1 MEWMKMTKEEQQ
13 SFVSDLRGLINVN
26 SVLDTTTAG
35 ANAPFGAGVAQA
47 LEYMKQMG
55 IAAGFKVKEYDGYAL
70 VLECGSGE
78 ESVGVLGH
86 LDIVP
91 IGEGWTKDPFGGEV
105 VDGYMF
111 GRGVIDDKGPSIA
124 AFYALKKV
132 KAQLEQ
138 MNRRVLLIFGG
149 DEESGMSCMDH
160 YAKVGEIPTM
170 GFVPDADFPAVYG
183 EKGILRL
190 KLKTNQKNAIVSM
203 HAGTRPNIV
212 IGKANALVA
221 EWNESLQTQFDFYLE
236 TNQLEGHVEV
246 GSEGTRLFM
255 DGVFSHAAWPYNGVN
270 AGIHLMNF
278 IGCGYH
284 DALLKGLAQMLKDWR
299 GSGAGMAFEGAYMG
313 FLTMN
318 PGIIHVED
326 DHIEITLDIR
336 YPNDTDVDAI
346 VGGLQAKLESNHLA
360 VEV

>member
-1 MEWMKMTKEEQQ
+1 
-13 SFVSDLRGLINVN
+13 
-26 SVLDTTTAG
+26 
-35 ANAPFGAGVAQA
+35 
-47 LEYMKQMG
+47 
-55 IAAGFKVKEYDGYAL
+55 
-70 VLECGSGE
+70 
-78 ESVGVLGH
+78 
-86 LDIVP
+86 
-91 IGEGWTKDPFGGEV
+91 
-105 VDGYMF
+105 
-111 GRGVIDDKGPSIA
+111 
-124 AFYALKKV
+124 
-132 KAQLEQ
+132 
-138 MNRRVLLIFGG
+138 
-149 DEESGMSCMDH
+149 MDH

-360 VEV
+360 VEVEVVENSVPLFMDPNGEFIKTLEQAYRKVSKDNFTPLKTMGGGTYARKLPNCVAYGPEFPLSKKETTQFVGGPHQKDEGMKLQDLYDAVEIYADVLYQLTK